1 MAQVVR
7 SWTRGE
13 ERKEREQVNKR
24 ESCRDASTGAS
35 GAGDMEGARRPCL
48 HRMARGSVHVLPR
61 HAVSAVLVA
70 SDLLCRHTRHGMGHS
85 TEGRHAIPTKE
96 CGKQH

>member
-1 MAQVVR
+1 VAQVVR

-48 HRMARGSVHVLPR
+48 HRMARGSVHVLPPAR
-61 HAVSAVLVA
+61 RVRGT
-70 SDLLCRHTRHGMGHS
+70 CRVRSSM
-85 TEGRHAIPTKE
+85 
-96 CGKQH
+96 